1 MPPGIACPIDAT
13 KLSLTGI
20 QFGQAVVA
28 LLAVLAITSEYSIGM
43 IRTTLTAMPRRT
55 AVLATKA
62 AILTGLVLAAD
73 AIAVLAAG
81 AAAALLAGGLLQRLR
96 DA

>member
-1 MPPGIACPIDAT
+1 MGIGADQSRCPPGIACPIDAT

-43 IRTTLTAMPRRT
+43 IRTTVTAMPGQDSACSPPGQPRHCWR
-55 AVLATKA
+55 
-62 AILTGLVLAAD
+62 AD
-73 AIAVLAAG
+73 G
-81 AAAALLAGGLLQRLR
+81 CGC